1 MATVAAIVERS
12 LRLIGVHDPG
22 EPLEATDASTCIEA
36 LNAMCTRWEANGNA
50 MGWSNVSN
58 PSDEMPSP
66 PELDSCI
73 AYNLAIEIAP
83 EYDASVTP
91 LVAMRA
97 AELMNDLRRD
107 NEVAT
112 PIEPILDV
120 PAPTSGGAW
129 RLGFPGNW
137 YGGS

>member
-1 MATVAAIVERS
+1 M
-12 LRLIGVHDPG
+12 RLIGVLDPD
-22 EPLEATDASTCIEA
+22 EPLEASDVTTGMEA
-36 LNAMCTRWEANGNA
+36 LNAMVRRWEANGQSV
-50 MGWSNVSN
+50 GWSDVSN
-58 PSDEMPSP
+58 PSDELPSP
-66 PELDSCI
+66 PEVDSCI

-83 EYDASVTP
+83 EYDASVPP

-120 PAPTSGGAW
+120 PTPTGTQGAW
-129 RLGFPGNW
+129 RLGWPGNW

>member
-1 MATVAAIVERS
+1 M
-12 LRLIGVHDPG
+12 RLIGVLDPD
-22 EPLEATDASTCIEA
+22 EPLEGSDVDTGMEA
-36 LNAMCTRWEANGNA
+36 LNAMVRRWEANGQSV
-50 MGWSNVSN
+50 GWSDVSN
-58 PSDEMPSP
+58 PSDELPSP
-66 PELDSCI
+66 PEVDSCI

-83 EYDASVTP
+83 EYDASVPP

-120 PAPTSGGAW
+120 PTPGSGGAW
-129 RLGFPGNW
+129 RFGWPGSW

>member
-1 MATVAAIVERS
+1 M
-12 LRLIGVHDPG
+12 RLIGVLDPD
-22 EPLEATDASTCIEA
+22 EPLEASDVTTGMEA
-36 LNAMCTRWEANGNA
+36 LNAMVRRWEANGQSV
-50 MGWSNVSN
+50 GWSDVSN
-58 PSDEMPSP
+58 PSDELPSP
-66 PELDSCI
+66 PEVDSCI

-83 EYDASVTP
+83 EYDASVPP

-120 PAPTSGGAW
+120 PTPTGTQGAW
-129 RLGFPGNW
+129 RLGSPGNG
-137 YGGS
+137 YGGSG